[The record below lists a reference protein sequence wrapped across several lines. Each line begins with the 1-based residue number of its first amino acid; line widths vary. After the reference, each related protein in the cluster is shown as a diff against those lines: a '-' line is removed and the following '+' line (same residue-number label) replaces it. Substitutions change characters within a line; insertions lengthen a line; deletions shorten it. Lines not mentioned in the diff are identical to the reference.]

1 MSIYFYYLSLQFT
14 YITIV
19 VNENYIKELRFGK
32 HFYENAVYQK
42 TKLIALAEAQ
52 LIEYIEGKRKY
63 FNLPIAPEGTDF
75 QKRVW
80 ERLIQIPYGKTK
92 SYGEIAAE
100 TGNPK
105 ASRAVGN
112 ANNKNPIAIIIPCH
126 RVIGKNGKL
135 TGYAGGLD
143 IKKTLLN
150 LESKYFI

>member
-1 MSIYFYYLSLQFT
+1 MSIYFYYLSLPFT
-14 YITIV
+14 YITLAA
-19 VNENYIKELRFGK
+19 NENSIKELSFGK
-32 HFYENAVYQK
+32 HFHENAVYQK
-42 TKLIALAEAQ
+42 TKLITSAEAQ
-52 LIEYIEGKRKY
+52 LTEYLEGKRKY
-63 FNLPIAPEGTDF
+63 FDLPIAPEGTDF
-75 QKRVW
+75 QKKVW
-80 ERLIQIPYGKTK
+80 ERLMQIPYGKTK
-92 SYGEIAAE
+92 SYGQIAAE